1 MARASRAGRL
11 SIPAIMMVHPVREEK
26 AAALEKVDLVEAKQ
40 ARVEAVLRRQAKE
53 KRALAEVDLHLA
65 KGKQDLRA
73 GSK

>member
-1 MARASRAGRL
+1 
-11 SIPAIMMVHPVREEK
+11 MMVHPVREEK

>member
-1 MARASRAGRL
+1 
-11 SIPAIMMVHPVREEK
+11 MMVHPVREEK
-26 AAALEKVDLVEAKQ
+26 AAAVEKVDLVEAKQ
-40 ARVEAVLRRQAKE
+40 ARVEAVLRRQASKE

>member
-1 MARASRAGRL
+1 
-11 SIPAIMMVHPVREEK
+11 MMVHPVREEK
-26 AAALEKVDLVEAKQ
+26 AAAVEKVDLVEAKQQ

-73 GSK
+73 GSN

>member
-1 MARASRAGRL
+1 
-11 SIPAIMMVHPVREEK
+11 MMVHPVREEK
-26 AAALEKVDLVEAKQ
+26 AAAVEKVDLVEAKQ
-40 ARVEAVLRRQAKE
+40 ARVEAVLRQAKE